1 MMKRD
6 TAKAANA
13 VDIHVGGRIRVRR
26 RSLSITQESMAND
39 LGLTFQQIQK
49 YERGTNRV
57 SASKLYEIARCLQ
70 VPVAYFFEGIGEGG
84 EVPEYDP
91 TADAAVHEFLLT
103 PEGIEL
109 AQIFPKV
116 RRGPMR
122 RRILEM
128 VRTLAEEID
137 LEPV

>member
-13 VDIHVGGRIRVRR
+13 VD
-26 RSLSITQESMAND
+26 
-39 LGLTFQQIQK
+39 IQK

-70 VPVAYFFEGIGEGG
+70 APVAYFFEGIGEGTQ
-84 EVPEYDP
+84 VPEYAP
-91 TADAAVHEFLLT
+91 PVETSVHEFLLT

-109 AQIFPKV
+109 AKTFPKV
-116 RRGPMR
+116 RRGPLR

-128 VRTLAEEID
+128 VRTLAEEAD
-137 LEPV
+137 FEAV